1 MAKASATSKASDN
14 EPATLKPMDHLKKP
28 HTKAPN
34 WDGLLSLDGV
44 SGVDLR
50 FMGNRAGAAAAVKQ
64 NAEYKKYNTG
74 VNGVGGIETKSI
86 HR

>member
-1 MAKASATSKASDN
+1 MAKAKATSKASDSA
-14 EPATLKPMDHLKKP
+14 PASPKPNAHLKKP

-34 WDGLLSLDGV
+34 GEGLLSLGGV

-50 FMGNRAGAAAAVKQ
+50 FMGNRAGVVGAVKQ
-64 NAEYKKYNTG
+64 NSDYKKYNPC
-74 VNGVGGIETKSI
+74 VVRVGGIETKSI